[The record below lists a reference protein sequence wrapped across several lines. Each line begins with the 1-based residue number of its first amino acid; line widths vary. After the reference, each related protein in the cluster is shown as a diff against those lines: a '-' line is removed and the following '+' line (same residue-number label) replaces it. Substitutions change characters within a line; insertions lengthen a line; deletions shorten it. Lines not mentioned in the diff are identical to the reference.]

1 MAECYNVACQYC
13 VGYQCR
19 RTCTCDIRLE
29 AGEYVKVVRCK
40 DCKYLITDAYKQ
52 TMCWRTSAWVAMS
65 PDDYCSYGVRKDG
78 ADNE

>member
-40 DCKYLITDAYKQ
+40 DCKWRDKGYEENCVAYN
-52 TMCWRTSAWVAMS
+52 AFLELG
-65 PDDYCSYGVRKDG
+65 DDGFCSLGERK
-78 ADNE
+78 